1 MTKHVDE
8 PGHQHTAPDH
18 DSRAAGPIPV
28 LRLDTARR
36 ADGTFDETFLA
47 GLRTAL
53 HGIGFLQLT
62 GYGATPGQIGE
73 LTAAAARFFAL
84 PLEQRLRLDNR
95 LSPHFRGY
103 TRLGHEITAGRADAR
118 EQIDFAPEQAPV
130 PRELWDAPYR
140 LLEGPNQW
148 PDDTV
153 PELRPLVEQ
162 WAGLLSAVG
171 LELTRAI
178 AMALALPEDHFD
190 QYFAHNPHWFGKL
203 IHYVGAADGT
213 DLQGVGPHTDWN
225 FLTLLLQDDTGG
237 LQALPAGTDQ
247 LDRRSAGRRRPHREH
262 RRDARGGHPW
272 LSRGHPPPGPA
283 LRARTDPRLDRLF
296 LGPPAGRVPRR
307 SAIAA
312 RIRRAGPRS
321 QPSPRITSC
330 TAASATTHSR
340 AGCARTPRSQRP
352 TTPTCSLRRTRLT
365 DHHDAVEKCVNRLI
379 CAVAAAWAIIGW
391 GTQIWSVWRRH
402 EASAGAGAWSVSRN
416 SGGGSA
422 A

>member
-1 MTKHVDE
+1 MTDHVDD

-18 DSRAAGPIPV
+18 ASRAAGPIPV
-28 LRLDTARR
+28 LRLGTARR
-36 ADGTFDETFLA
+36 ADGTFGETFLA

-53 HGIGFLQLT
+53 HEIGFLQLT
-62 GYGATPGQIGE
+62 DYGATPRQIGE

-84 PLEQRLRLDNR
+84 PLEHRLRLDNR

-162 WAGLLSAVG
+162 WAGLLSTVG

-178 AMALALPEDHFD
+178 AVALALPQDHFD
-190 QYFAHNPHWFGKL
+190 QYFAGKPHWFGKL
-203 IHYVGAADGT
+203 IHYAGAADGT

-237 LQALPAGTDQ
+237 LQARPAGA
-247 LDRRSAGRRRPHREH
+247 DRWIDVPPVDGALIVNIGEMLEVATHGYLVATPHRVLPC
-262 RRDARGGHPW
+262 APGGTRHSIAFFW
-272 LSRGHPPPGPA
+272 A
-283 LRARTDPRLDRLF
+283 PRLDASLDT
-296 LGPPAGRVPRR
+296 VPLPHQYAEQAPGVSR
-307 SAIAA
+307 SAHNVL
-312 RIRRAGPRS
+312 
-321 QPSPRITSC
+321 
-330 TAASATTHSR
+330 HSR
-340 AGCARTPRSQRP
+340 FGDNALKGWLRSHP
-352 TTPTCSLRRTRLT
+352 
-365 DHHDAVEKCVNRLI
+365 E
-379 CAVAAAWAIIGW
+379 VAATHHADLLAQSHA
-391 GTQIWSVWRRH
+391 T
-402 EASAGAGAWSVSRN
+402 
-416 SGGGSA
+416 SGSS
-422 A
+422 